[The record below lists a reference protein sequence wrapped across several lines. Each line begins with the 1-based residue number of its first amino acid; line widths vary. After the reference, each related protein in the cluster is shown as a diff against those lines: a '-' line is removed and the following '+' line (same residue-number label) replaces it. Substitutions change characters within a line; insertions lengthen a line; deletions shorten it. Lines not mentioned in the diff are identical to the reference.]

1 MHKQWSAG
9 CMPDKSHDLLNLP
22 CFFVPP
28 GNYSLARRGI
38 TVSRAHSPVCP
49 HLLRVLGRPIAWKR
63 VCTRPQLGNA
73 GAECRWRALELG
85 GGCSATAVRGG
96 FAVATTAGFSPLEGL
111 MMGTRCGS
119 IDPGILLHL
128 ERQGALS
135 HAELNRALNHS
146 SGLLGVSGVSADL
159 AQIEVAAGQ
168 GNKRAALAFDMFAD
182 CVRSLIGAPATT
194 LGGVDALTLL
204 IHCSTDLKD

>member
-1 MHKQWSAG
+1 M
-9 CMPDKSHDLLNLP
+9 
-22 CFFVPP
+22 
-28 GNYSLARRGI
+28 
-38 TVSRAHSPVCP
+38 
-49 HLLRVLGRPIAWKR
+49 
-63 VCTRPQLGNA
+63 
-73 GAECRWRALELG
+73 
-85 GGCSATAVRGG
+85 RGG